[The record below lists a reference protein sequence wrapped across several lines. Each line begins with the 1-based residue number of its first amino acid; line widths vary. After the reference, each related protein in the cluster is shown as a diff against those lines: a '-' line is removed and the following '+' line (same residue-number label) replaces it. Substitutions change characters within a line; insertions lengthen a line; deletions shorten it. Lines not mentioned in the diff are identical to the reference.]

1 MLKRALKEG
10 HVKVKWTKQ
19 SISGSPGSGKS
30 SFMKLLLNEDLP
42 DCHHST
48 PVATVPEIRM
58 VTTTSVIVDK
68 GTQSFIKVDVDLMKK
83 MLAEIIKKGV
93 KTCSS
98 LSVQSDDSSKSFSA
112 EAQILN
118 NKKTKHLLK
127 LLLNLKSCCNLQF
140 LMQPKKSCL
149 CYLM

>member
-19 SISGSPGSGKS
+19 SISGPPESGKS